1 MKKPKDPTLVIYGA
15 CTVIWTVLA
24 VSKFLDRSED
34 DPMFILILYGLCA
47 ILWMIAFVER
57 WRKNPSKQQD
67 DPTTK

>member
-34 DPMFILILYGLCA
+34 DPLFIPLLFSLCA
-47 ILWMIAFVER
+47 LLWLVAFVER

>member
-34 DPMFILILYGLCA
+34 DPLLIPLLFSLCA
-47 ILWMIAFVER
+47 LLWLVAFVER